1 MLSCFAGCGICGLKG
16 AQRRQSTPDAA
27 SEPTNVKVT
36 PAISDSPESASTRAS
51 TVETAPIRKRDV
63 IRQKLFGSERTLPS
77 ESVQEGASFMSKSSF
92 ASTATRMRK
101 RDWIQVK
108 LGMKKLDDVLE
119 QDVIEEEAGK
129 V

>member
-27 SEPTNVKVT
+27 SEPKNEKVT

-63 IRQKLFGSERTLPS
+63 IRQKLFGAERTSPKRVQVLRRSLRLLPPRLAC
-77 ESVQEGASFMSKSSF
+77 ESAIGS
-92 ASTATRMRK
+92 R
-101 RDWIQVK
+101 
-108 LGMKKLDDVLE
+108 
-119 QDVIEEEAGK
+119 
-129 V
+129 